1 MTIINVKDM
10 KQIFCCIAAILA
22 VTVAAC
28 KKGETVEP
36 KAAPEIVWNS
46 NPEFSVME
54 LAPEMDVNVTL
65 NAESGIKGVV
75 VTVDSDVL
83 EPVISVM
90 TTSGDAV
97 MDFVND
103 ANLIEAME
111 SLLGDSLPMG
121 DRLVGQKSVQLDLSK
136 LVPMIL
142 ALSPANDSQHEFKVD
157 LTDSEGRSVSAVLKF
172 HYTGSEPAPEVSYE
186 VKDINLWANS
196 AEITVD
202 GAAEGYE
209 VAVKYREKGADEWI
223 EVKKDSNGKYIVSAE
238 WESSKNEA
246 GLDIYTLKEGT
257 GVFAC
262 RTYEVEI
269 SNPEDG
275 VLVSGEF
282 VSSEKGDVIPNSDM
296 SGWSEKVLDDYPNN
310 PVVSPNPE
318 GESFWASANIPLA
331 SDLCSNDSDA
341 AKLASKSTFGILAS
355 GNIFA
360 GSFQPSGFA
369 GIASFGQ
376 EYAWT
381 ARPKALKL
389 KVKYTTFNMDHF
401 GASDPQKEELESSK
415 PMDKARV
422 YAVVADWSGRHSVKS
437 GLGVDPNE
445 MNVWDPAS
453 QTSTD
458 EGKIIGYASSYFEG
472 EQNEFIEVVIPFCW
486 YDTQSIPSEGCISLG
501 IACTSSI
508 RGDYL
513 TGSKNS
519 KLWVD
524 DFEWVY

>member
-1 MTIINVKDM
+1 M
-10 KQIFCCIAAILA
+10 KRIFYCIAALL
-22 VTVAAC
+22 VLTVAAC
-28 KKGETVEP
+28 KKDKVEP

-46 NPEFSVME
+46 NPDFSVVE

-65 NAESGIKGVV
+65 NAEAGIKGVI

-83 EPVISVM
+83 EPAISMM
-90 TTSGDAV
+90 TTSGTPV

-103 ANLIEAME
+103 EKLISTMEA
-111 SLLGDSLPMG
+111 LLGGSIPMG
-121 DRLVGQKSVQLDLSK
+121 DKLVGQTSVQLDLSK

-142 ALSPANDSQHEFKVD
+142 ALSPERDSDHIFKVE
-157 LTDSEGRSVSAVLKF
+157 LSDSENRSVSKDLKF
-172 HYTGSEPAPEVSYE
+172 HYTGSAPEVSYN
-186 VKDINLWANS
+186 VKNIDLWANS
-196 AEITVD
+196 AEIEVGGVSAD
-202 GAAEGYE
+202 YE
-209 VAVKYREKGADEWI
+209 IAVNYREKGASEWI
-223 EVKKDSNGKYIVSAE
+223 AVQKNGEGKYVVSAE

-246 GLDIYTLKEGT
+246 GLDVFTPKDGT
-257 GVFAC
+257 GIFAGK
-262 RTYEVEI
+262 TYEVEI
-269 SNPEDG
+269 SNAADG
-275 VLVSGEF
+275 VLASGEF

-296 SGWSEKVLDDYPNN
+296 SGWSKVTLEEYPDK
-310 PVVSPNPE
+310 PVDSPNPE

-331 SDLCSNDSDA
+331 PTLCSNDNGSA
-341 AKLASKSTFGILAS
+341 LLASQSTFGILAS

-360 GSFQPSGFA
+360 GSFQSAGIA

-381 ARPKALKL
+381 ARPKALKV

-401 GASDPQKEELESSK
+401 GSSDPQKDELKETK

-422 YAVVADWSGRHSVKS
+422 YAVVTDWTGRHSVKS
-437 GLGVDPNE
+437 GLGVQPAD

-458 EGKIIGYASSYFEG
+458 EGKILGYASQMLEG
-472 EQNEFIEVVIPFCW
+472 EQNEFVEVVIPFCW
-486 YDTQSIPSEGCISLG
+486 YDTESMPSEGSISLG
-501 IACTSSI
+501 IACCTST

-513 TGSKNS
+513 TGSKDN
-519 KLWVD
+519 KIWVD